1 MTAELN
7 EAQVENLKEEVKTFL
22 KERNFTST
30 DPRDITGVNS
40 RYEFHIYVGPKG
52 ISVTII
58 DRLDPTQ
65 ADEEFIN
72 YDDQAIIR
80 LFNLIGR

>member
-22 KERNFTST
+22 TERNFTST

-40 RYEFHIYVGPKG
+40 RYEFHIYLGRKG
-52 ISVTII
+52 ISVTIL

-65 ADEEFIN
+65 ADEMFVK
-72 YDDQAIIR
+72 YDDQAIVN
-80 LFNLIGR
+80 LYNLIGR